1 MHWPKSPSW
10 NGTQIVQKKETF
22 LHRTFT
28 KASWSWGTSNVPIIY
43 LEMGQSKWLLPKRK
57 KTKFCDHYCTLFHV
71 ASFQKQIC
79 TASFCSFVHIPL
91 LFGQQHLLSR
101 TTLTFTYWVQSEPNC
116 YGTIWGVD
124 GWMVEVWIN
133 PIINSAEIHP
143 QFSQERVPI
152 HWWLIWVLFIVIDS
166 Y

>member
-1 MHWPKSPSW
+1 MHWPKSCCRVSVHLCQPSW

-71 ASFQKQIC
+71 ATFQKQIC

-101 TTLTFTYWVQSEPNC
+101 TGYRVNPTAMAQHEGWM
-116 YGTIWGVD
+116 D
-124 GWMVEVWIN
+124 GWMDEWWRYGSILV
-133 PIINSAEIHP
+133 STQLRFIHN
-143 QFSQERVPI
+143 
-152 HWWLIWVLFIVIDS
+152 
-166 Y
+166 